1 MSKVS
6 IEKYSPHQE
15 QDDLKP
21 SDKRWSIDANSELAE
36 KLELSDTEFK
46 AAFMKCSKNNYNLQ
60 QMKK

>member
-6 IEKYSPHQE
+6 NEKYSPHQE